1 MEGYT
6 YSTYPE
12 SGDSSPHCREID
24 GETAISW
31 DETPQPAAVRVKLMC
46 SYGGRIQPRPHD
58 NQLSYFGGETKI
70 LAVDR
75 SIRFQAII
83 AKLASLYGANSLDE
97 ICFKYQL
104 PGEDLDALISVTND
118 EDLDHMMIE
127 YDRLHL
133 SSGKPAAR
141 LRLFLFPANPSIG
154 SGKSE
159 QKADRMWFLEPLL
172 PPQLEPSMD
181 HNSLESPPPP
191 PHAFVPDFLSG
202 IVPPPVALKAK
213 ETAPENLVGEPL
225 ANDTLSA
232 RSDLAKEETPQNAG
246 ETVVSSSA
254 EVQRQ
259 IQEIQ
264 RLHIAENQLH
274 PPANVQ
280 RNGNDEALARVYQ
293 GEFYAPRVH
302 DKTLPALPPA
312 STLAPTT
319 AGPTQIPTAYWA
331 DQRGIAGGR
340 FTSMAGVDQPVY
352 LIHASHG
359 LFPPTT
365 GQAYY
370 TAAHPPPPA
379 FSRVVPADVY
389 RDVPTMYAMASP
401 PGIDTSPANSPAGGY
416 AAAQV
421 AYDSMGRAVFYP
433 GGVATYQAVTNV
445 ALNTEPKMT
454 KPSQIT

>member
-6 YSTYPE
+6 YSIYPE
-12 SGDSSPHCREID
+12 SGDSSPQCREID

-75 SIRFQAII
+75 SIRFQAIF
-83 AKLASLYGANSLDE
+83 AKLATLYGANSPDE

-127 YDRLHL
+127 YDRLHS

-141 LRLFLFPANPSIG
+141 LRLFLFPANPSIN
-154 SGKSE
+154 SGKVQ
-159 QKADRMWFLEPLL
+159 QKVDQMWLLEPLL
-172 PPQLEPSMD
+172 PPQLAPSMD
-181 HNSLESPPPP
+181 RNPLEPPLLPPP
-191 PHAFVPDFLSG
+191 ALVPDFLSD
-202 IVPPPVALKAK
+202 IVPSPVAMKVK
-213 ETAPENLVGEPL
+213 ETTAENRVVEPL
-225 ANDTLSA
+225 ANDILSV

-246 ETVVSSSA
+246 ETVVSPSA
-254 EVQRQ
+254 EAQRQ
-259 IQEIQ
+259 IQGIQ
-264 RLHIAENQLH
+264 RLQIAENQLH
-274 PPANVQ
+274 PMTNMQ
-280 RNGNDEALARVYQ
+280 RNGSDENIARVYH

-302 DKTLPALPPA
+302 EKAVPAPPPTA
-312 STLAPTT
+312 TLAPTSAAT
-319 AGPTQIPTAYWA
+319 TQIPTAFWA
-331 DQRGIAGGR
+331 DQRGIAAGR
-340 FTSMAGVDQPVY
+340 FASMAGGDQTVY
-352 LIHASHG
+352 LFPASHSMY
-359 LFPPTT
+359 PPTT

-370 TAAHPPPPA
+370 TAAHPQPPP

-389 RDVPTMYAMASP
+389 RDLPTMYAVAP
-401 PGIDTSPANSPAGGY
+401 PAGIDAAPANSPAAGY
-416 AAAQV
+416 ATSQF

-433 GGVATYQAVTNV
+433 GPVATYQAVTNV
-445 ALNTEPKMT
+445 ALNTDPKLT
-454 KPSQIT
+454 KPSQIS

>member
-1 MEGYT
+1 MEGYPYT
-6 YSTYPE
+6 TYPE
-12 SGDSSPHCREID
+12 SGDSSPQCREID
-24 GETAISW
+24 GDTAISW

-75 SIRFQAII
+75 SIRFPAII
-83 AKLASLYGANSLDE
+83 AKLSSLYGANSPDE

-141 LRLFLFPANPSIG
+141 LRLFLFPANPSIS
-154 SGKSE
+154 SGKGE

-172 PPQLEPSMD
+172 PSQLAPSMD
-181 HNSLESPPPP
+181 HNPLQLPPPP
-191 PHAFVPDFLSG
+191 PPALVPDFLSG
-202 IVPPPVALKAK
+202 IVPPPVVLKAK
-213 ETAPENLVGEPL
+213 ETTPDSLVVDTL
-225 ANDTLSA
+225 ANDALSA
-232 RSDLAKEETPQNAG
+232 GSDLAKEETPQNAG
-246 ETVVSSSA
+246 ETVVSPSA
-254 EVQRQ
+254 EVQRH

-264 RLHIAENQLH
+264 RLQIAENQFH

-280 RNGNDEALARVYQ
+280 RNGSDETLSTVYH
-293 GEFYAPRVH
+293 GEFYAPRIP
-302 DKTLPALPPA
+302 DKGLPPPA
-312 STLAPTT
+312 PAATLAPST
-319 AGPTQIPTAYWA
+319 AAATQIPTAYWA

-340 FTSMAGVDQPVY
+340 FTSLAGGDQPVY
-352 LIHASHG
+352 LIPASHG
-359 LFPPTT
+359 LYPPTT

-370 TAAHPPPPA
+370 TATHPPPPA

-389 RDVPTMYAMASP
+389 RDVPTMYTVAPP
-401 PGIDTSPANSPAGGY
+401 PGRDAAPANSPASGY
-416 AAAQV
+416 TTGQV

-433 GGVATYQAVTNV
+433 GPVATYQAVANV
-445 ALNTEPKMT
+445 ALTTESKMT
-454 KPSQIT
+454 KPSQLS